1 MCNLHVGLG
10 FVCYMI
16 VFLFFLGQVRRLLN
30 EGMDANVMAGG
41 PKSYGM
47 TPLHLAAKGGH
58 VRVMDELLERG
69 ADIDARAKG
78 ACACKC
84 MFYFLVIRHKG
95 DFLSSFQSP

>member
-1 MCNLHVGLG
+1 M
-10 FVCYMI
+10 
-16 VFLFFLGQVRRLLN
+16 GQVRRLLN
-30 EGMDANVMAGG
+30 VGMDANVMAGG
-41 PKSYGM
+41 PKSFGM

-84 MFYFLVIRHKG
+84 LNY
-95 DFLSSFQSP
+95 S

>member
-1 MCNLHVGLG
+1 
-10 FVCYMI
+10 
-16 VFLFFLGQVRRLLN
+16 
-30 EGMDANVMAGG
+30 MAGG
-41 PKSYGM
+41 PKSFGM

-84 MFYFLVIRHKG
+84 LNY
-95 DFLSSFQSP
+95 S